1 MMLSKRQREFRKMMK
16 EVEKRQVN
24 RNVYSY
30 REKRYPNEKP
40 KRQIKKPI
48 LQIGGVFGLILLI
61 WNLYALS
68 TYINTDANTFG
79 IVSTK
84 TLKVHNYLEKGGEA
98 EIEISQT
105 VNSLI
110 DQYNDNSLTILHIE
124 EAQRTLFDLQKS
136 ISLDNDR
143 FAVMNRYFEEQFNLA
158 YQLTNIL
165 QLQNAP
171 TVNQELLYIID
182 KQKELSASR
191 TSILIHLLD
200 NEKMKYQILGDGTIS
215 YEY

>member
-1 MMLSKRQREFRKMMK
+1 M
-16 EVEKRQVN
+16 
-24 RNVYSY
+24 
-30 REKRYPNEKP
+30 
-40 KRQIKKPI
+40 
-48 LQIGGVFGLILLI
+48 
-61 WNLYALS
+61 
-68 TYINTDANTFG
+68 
-79 IVSTK
+79 
-84 TLKVHNYLEKGGEA
+84 HNYLEKGGEA

-124 EAQRTLFDLQKS
+124 EAQRTLFELQKS

-158 YQLTNIL
+158 YQLTSIL

-182 KQKELSASR
+182 KQKELSTSR
-191 TSILIHLLD
+191 TSILIHLLES
-200 NEKMKYQILGDGTIS
+200 EKMKYQILDDGTIS